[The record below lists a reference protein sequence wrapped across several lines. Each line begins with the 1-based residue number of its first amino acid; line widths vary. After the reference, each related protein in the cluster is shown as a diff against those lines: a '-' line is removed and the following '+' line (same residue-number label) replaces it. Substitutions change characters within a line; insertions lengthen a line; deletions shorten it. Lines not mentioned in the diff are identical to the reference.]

1 MRGSLGLIVN
11 PVAGM
16 GGKVGLKGTD
26 GATLAAALER
36 GAEPVAAG
44 RALRSLERLKPARDG
59 LRLVTWAGAMGGAV
73 ADRAGLKAEVVGGE
87 AGTAT
92 SAADTREAAAA
103 MRDCALVLFAGGDG
117 TARDVH
123 DALGGEV
130 PVLGIPTGVKMHSAV
145 FATSPGAAGELAS
158 AWLAG
163 DARPSACARPR
174 SWTWT
179 RPPFARGR
187 VRPGSTATRA
197 SRSRA
202 TWCRVPRPRSFV
214 PDEAALDGLAGEV
227 AAEMEPG
234 RLYILGP
241 GTTTRRV
248 LERLGLRGTLLG
260 VDAVRDRRL
269 VGADLGEAGL
279 LALLEGGGPAT
290 IVVGVTGGQGFLFGR
305 GNQAISAEVIRRVGR
320 DSITVLAGAEKLAAL
335 DPRLPQGGHGRPRG
349 RPAARGLRPGADG
362 PGPGERDARGGVT
375 REGGRGG
382 EREARDAPLHAEL
395 GARHQGGDAGRG
407 RGGERGGALRPDPG
421 RPPPEGAAAPAAGAA
436 GRGRA
441 EAPPRGPAGPER
453 DLRDQPQLPR
463 RRLLAAPRAGG
474 VSTRSSGR
482 SEFLTNVWGTA
493 SSDHGRNQ
501 AWFEYA
507 SQLGELVGIDLVG
520 LPVYSWGCAAG
531 HAIRMASRLT
541 GRREVLVPRAI

>member
-1 MRGSLGLIVN
+1 VRGSLGLIVN
-11 PVAGM
+11 PIAGM

-44 RALRSLERLKPARDG
+44 RALRALERLKPVRDG

-73 ADRAGLKAEVVGGE
+73 AERAGLTAEVIGGE

-163 DARPSACARPR
+163 EPTIRLREAEVMDVDEAALREGRVSARLHGYARV
-174 SWTWT
+174 
-179 RPPFARGR
+179 PFARHL
-187 VRPGSTATRA
+187 VQRA
-197 SRSRA
+197 KA
-202 TWCRVPRPRSFV
+202 GSFV

-269 VGADLGEAGL
+269 VGAALGEAGL

-290 IVVGVTGGQGFLFGR
+290 IIVGVTGGQGFLFGR

-335 DPRLPQGGHGRPRG
+335 DPCC
-349 RPAARGLRPGADG
+349 LRVD
-362 PGPGERDARGGVT
+362 T
-375 REGGRGG
+375 
-382 EREARDAPLHAEL
+382 
-395 GARHQGGDAGRG
+395 GD
-407 RGGERGGALRPDPG
+407 
-421 RPPPEGAAAPAAGAA
+421 PEV
-436 GRGRA
+436 
-441 EAPPRGPAGPER
+441 
-453 DLRDQPQLPR
+453 D
-463 RRLLAAPRAGG
+463 RLLAGFVRVRTAPGRAS
-474 VSTRSSGR
+474 VMR
-482 SEFLTNVWGTA
+482 VA
-493 SSDHGRNQ
+493 
-501 AWFEYA
+501 
-507 SQLGELVGIDLVG
+507 
-520 LPVYSWGCAAG
+520 
-531 HAIRMASRLT
+531 M
-541 GRREVLVPRAI
+541 